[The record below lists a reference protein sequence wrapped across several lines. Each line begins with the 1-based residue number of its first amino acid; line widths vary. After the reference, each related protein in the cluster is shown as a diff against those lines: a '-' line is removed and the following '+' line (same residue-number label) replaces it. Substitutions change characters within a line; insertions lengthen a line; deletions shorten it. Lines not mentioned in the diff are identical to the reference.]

1 MRNKKTTSISLRT
14 LAKTLNGE
22 IYNLAETSDIE
33 ITNIA
38 VLMEATEKDISFVSA
53 AGNVKKAQT
62 SKAAA
67 FLAPKGLII
76 EGRPTLCIEQVWKG
90 VLWLINYFYPEELPA
105 PGVDKTAQI
114 GKNVALGKDVYIGAY
129 TIVGDNVCIG
139 DGTVI
144 DAQCYI
150 GEGTHIGK
158 NCRIFPRVTIMD
170 KTQIGNNVIIH
181 SGVVI
186 GSDGYR
192 YEVLDGVRTKLP
204 QVGYVIIED
213 DVEIGA
219 NTCIDR
225 ALLSATRI
233 GKGTKIDNL
242 VHIAHNV
249 SIGRNCLIIAQVGIA
264 GSSTIGDNCIL
275 AGQVGIADNVH
286 ICNDVMLGA
295 KSGVHRDI
303 TESGAYLGI
312 PALPAKHFA
321 RVVAAMQKLPE
332 LMQQWRHLV
341 GRVDQLIEHQD
352 SPLE

>member
-1 MRNKKTTSISLRT
+1 
-14 LAKTLNGE
+14 G
-22 IYNLAETSDIE
+22 
-33 ITNIA
+33 
-38 VLMEATEKDISFVSA
+38 
-53 AGNVKKAQT
+53 
-62 SKAAA
+62 
-67 FLAPKGLII
+67 
-76 EGRPTLCIEQVWKG
+76 
-90 VLWLINYFYPEELPA
+90 LWLINYFYTEGLPA

-114 GKNVALGKDVYIGAY
+114 GENVTLGKDVYIGAY
-129 TIVGDNVCIG
+129 TIVGNNVFIG
-139 DGTVI
+139 DGTII
-144 DAQCYI
+144 DAQCYL
-150 GEGTHIGK
+150 GDGTHIG
-158 NCRIFPRVTIMD
+158 NSCRIFPRVTIMD

-181 SGVVI
+181 SGAVI

-233 GKGTKIDNL
+233 GRGTKIDNL

-249 SIGRNCLIIAQVGIA
+249 SVGRDCLIIAQVGIA

-286 ICNDVMLGA
+286 IGNNVMLGA

-332 LMQQWRHLV
+332 LLQQWRNLV